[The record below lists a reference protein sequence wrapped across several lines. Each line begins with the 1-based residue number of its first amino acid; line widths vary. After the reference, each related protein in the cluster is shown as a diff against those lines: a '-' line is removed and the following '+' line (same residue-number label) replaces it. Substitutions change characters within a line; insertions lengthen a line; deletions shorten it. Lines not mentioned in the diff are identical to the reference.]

1 VNDNDLRDV
10 NDWLAEFGVTMF
22 CGEDGKYRI
31 WGDINRIQDIVD
43 SPDASNLPPGALGD
57 LNDFFTNEVDGKF
70 AEMLLRQRFRLPNNA
85 PEVGPDEEQPSTEQ
99 VDACTKATYDY
110 FRVPPDERQ
119 G

>member
-1 VNDNDLRDV
+1 
-10 NDWLAEFGVTMF
+10 
-22 CGEDGKYRI
+22 
-31 WGDINRIQDIVD
+31 
-43 SPDASNLPPGALGD
+43 
-57 LNDFFTNEVDGKF
+57 
-70 AEMLLRQRFRLPNNA
+70 MLLRQRFRLPNNA